1 MTTVTSLASHSP
13 ATGELL
19 ARYTVDDAESVDAAV
34 RRARA
39 AADWWAGLGFTG
51 RKGHLLHWKHVLV
64 RELDG
69 IAELMHQE
77 TGKPVDD
84 ARLELILS
92 VDHLDWAAKHASK
105 ELGSRR
111 VPSGLLGFNL
121 SANVSYLPLGVVGVI
136 GPWNYPAFTPMGSI
150 AYALAAGNT
159 VVFKPSE
166 FATGVGLRLVET
178 FAEAVGGQPVLQAV
192 TGFGDTGA
200 ALCRSDVNKIGF
212 TGSTATGKRVM
223 AACAESLTPVL
234 IEAGGKD
241 AAIVAADADLDLAA
255 DAITF
260 SAMGNAGQ
268 TCVGIERAYV
278 VDAVF
283 DAFVERVA
291 AIAGRVR
298 VGAEPQAQLGP
309 ITMPGQIPVIRRHI
323 EDAIARGGR
332 AVVGGPESVRP
343 PFVHPV
349 VIVDVPEDSE
359 AVTEETFG
367 PTLIINRVRTL
378 DEAVDRANS
387 SRYGLGS
394 AVFAGRRTAIAVADR
409 LHTGM
414 TSINGVQSFATVPS
428 LPFGG
433 TRESGFGRI
442 HGADG
447 LREFARPKAITR
459 PRFRAP
465 ANLLS
470 FARTARDMQIPLRL
484 TRFLHK
490 KG

>member
-1 MTTVTSLASHSP
+1 MTVQTSFESRSP
-13 ATGELL
+13 ATGEFL
-19 ARYTVDDAESVDAAV
+19 ARHRVDSSVAVDAAV
-34 RRARA
+34 RRARV
-39 AADWWAGLGFTG
+39 AADWWAGLGFTD
-51 RKGHLLHWKHVLV
+51 RRRRLLRWKHVLV

-84 ARLELILS
+84 ARLELVLA
-92 VDHLDWAAKHASK
+92 VDHLDWAAKHASQV
-105 ELGSRR
+105 LGLRR

-121 SANVSYLPLGVVGVI
+121 AASVRYLPFGVVGVI
-136 GPWNYPAFTPMGSI
+136 GPWNYPVFTPMGSI
-150 AYALAAGNT
+150 AYALAAGNA

-166 FATGVGLRLVET
+166 FATGVGVRLVET
-178 FAEAVGGQPVLQAV
+178 FAEAVHEQPALQAV

-200 ALCRSDVNKIGF
+200 ALCRSAVDKIGF

-223 AACAESLTPVL
+223 AACAQSLTPVL

-241 AAIVAADADLDLAA
+241 AAIVAADADLGAA
-255 DAITF
+255 AEAIAF
-260 SAMGNAGQ
+260 GAMGNAGQ

-283 DAFVERVA
+283 DRFVERVA
-291 AIAGRVR
+291 AIADRIR

-309 ITMPGQIPVIRRHI
+309 ITMPAQVSVIRRHI

-349 VIVDVPEDSE
+349 VLVDVPEDSE
-359 AVTEETFG
+359 AITEETFG
-367 PTLIINRVRTL
+367 PVLVVNRVRTL

-394 AVFAGRRTAIAVADR
+394 AVFAGRRTATALAHR
-409 LHTGM
+409 LHAGM
-414 TSINGVQSFATVPS
+414 TSVNGVQSFATVPS

-447 LREFARPKAITR
+447 LREFARPQAIAR
-459 PRFRAP
+459 QRFRSP

-470 FARTARDMQIPLRL
+470 FARTARDMRVPMLL
-484 TRFLHK
+484 TRSLHK
-490 KG
+490 RG